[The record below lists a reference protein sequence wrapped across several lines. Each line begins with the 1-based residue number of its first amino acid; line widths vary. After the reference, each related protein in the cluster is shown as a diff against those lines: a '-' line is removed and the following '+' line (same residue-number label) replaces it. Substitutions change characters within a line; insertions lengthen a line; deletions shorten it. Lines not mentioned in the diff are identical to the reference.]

1 MALVKKSITVT
12 AGQEQWIRTQVAS
25 GEYGNDSEY
34 VRDLIRRGEEKECA
48 MHDRE
53 RSDSARSGE
62 RHQRGAGEGDLG
74 GGRAALQPKAREAVS
89 LAAAYSGARVPGLI
103 GS

>member
-34 VRDLIRRGEEKECA
+34 VRDLIRRDEERNAQCRIVKEA
-48 MHDRE
+48 IQQGLASGISEETVKRI
-53 RSDSARSGE
+53 SAEAELRYS
-62 RHQRGAGEGDLG
+62 RRRRGRL
-74 GGRAALQPKAREAVS
+74 L
-89 LAAAYSGARVPGLI
+89 L
-103 GS
+103 

>member
-34 VRDLIRRGEEKECA
+34 VRDLIRRDEERNAQCLIVKEAIQQGLASGISEESCA
-48 MHDRE
+48 TAE
-53 RSDSARSGE
+53 
-62 RHQRGAGEGDLG
+62 GAGGCFSSGLVLG
-74 GGRAALQPKAREAVS
+74 SKRTRAHWKLNTKW
-89 LAAAYSGARVPGLI
+89 I
-103 GS
+103 